1 MEACIPQE
9 ALQPAWSD
17 SYRKSWG
24 MKLHMSSSAE
34 DLLQVVTLLEGA
46 MKRDFLS
53 SNFQTT
59 SELLASGNVVG
70 CVVNDASNFGT
81 VTVLPWIP
89 QTTSAVALRL
99 MDLDSAIS
107 YLPDQKET
115 EKDREARHFILPSKY
130 TIARNSHEDE
140 LAGSHGEHQRQEDAW
155 LDAETEHLGF
165 ASTRGGRGRGR
176 GRNRGG
182 RSQRRAPGSR
192 GEPSRRSLPSTS
204 DRLGQVIG
212 GWKGR
217 SSRGKGGRKR
227 GRRSARSRQR
237 PVKKAAPSVQTEPDE
252 PLIFTTSPP
261 GFSGRNEWNGA
272 EESRRME
279 VDEVEDIDDSNFER
293 SEYEDDDDNGR
304 VSGDEYDEMGI
315 DDDYAAVYNGKA
327 PARLVDR
334 GDFNMDDDEDE
345 EDDDDDRDEVGED
358 DDHDEVVG
366 DDVDLDGGEYE
377 QGDEDVGGYLNADS
391 EEDEEGN
398 RGEDR
403 ERNGD
408 GVGDEDETSESGS
421 TDYSSD

>member
-1 MEACIPQE
+1 M
-9 ALQPAWSD
+9 
-17 SYRKSWG
+17 
-24 MKLHMSSSAE
+24 
-34 DLLQVVTLLEGA
+34 
-46 MKRDFLS
+46 
-53 SNFQTT
+53 
-59 SELLASGNVVG
+59 
-70 CVVNDASNFGT
+70 
-81 VTVLPWIP
+81 
-89 QTTSAVALRL
+89 
-99 MDLDSAIS
+99 
-107 YLPDQKET
+107 
-115 EKDREARHFILPSKY
+115 
-130 TIARNSHEDE
+130 
-140 LAGSHGEHQRQEDAW
+140 
-155 LDAETEHLGF
+155 
-165 ASTRGGRGRGR
+165 
-176 GRNRGG
+176 
-182 RSQRRAPGSR
+182 
-192 GEPSRRSLPSTS
+192 
-204 DRLGQVIG
+204 
-212 GWKGR
+212 
-217 SSRGKGGRKR
+217 
-227 GRRSARSRQR
+227 
-237 PVKKAAPSVQTEPDE
+237 
-252 PLIFTTSPP
+252 
-261 GFSGRNEWNGA
+261 
-272 EESRRME
+272 
-279 VDEVEDIDDSNFER
+279 DEVEDIDDSNFER